1 MGCAGETSYLV
12 RTTCGLCR
20 GDQLSSENYMWA
32 VQGDQLTSENYM
44 WAVMVQG
51 RFVNSRI
58 FNIWSQRGL

>member
-32 VQGDQLTSENYM
+32 VQGDQLSSENYM
-44 WAVMVQG
+44 WAVQG
-51 RFVNSRI
+51 RPAI
-58 FNIWSQRGL
+58 